1 MKRKNIYAKVALSG
15 VLALSLVMTSCEDF
29 LTVYPTNQIPEE
41 QFFQDKNDLD
51 NVKAAAYLQMTNV
64 TNKILIWGE
73 ARSDNFSLRDVN
85 ESYERLKNGVLQPT
99 EDMFDWAPFYT
110 GINYCNKVLEE
121 GQRMI
126 DENVD
131 PSFRDG
137 DWQPIKAEMTA
148 LRALYYFYLVRAY
161 RDVPYVTYS
170 ISTDA
175 QAMREGRTRAV
186 AGAVIL
192 GDLIQ
197 QLEDVKDVAATNFG
211 STADNKGYFTKLS
224 VRALLADMYLWRG
237 CLLRNYQEKGGLDVN
252 LTDIISEDS
261 TTVTTA
267 DGVLVDKAYTDNLS
281 AECFQMAAERA
292 QDVITSLKAD
302 YDQNLENSFGTSQ
315 LEREQ
320 PYPLIR
326 IPTYGTSSV
335 TDVVYSSIWGNKNS
349 SESILELQYDGTNLV
364 NTTVNSFLSNYANGA
379 LNAGTFTANS
389 NLINSANSVNPTK
402 GFGQTDI
409 RLLESVQFQS
419 MSQSSFFIMKN
430 TATSLSIADL
440 EDMTE
445 GYSGTPNYRT
455 SASSNANWPVY
466 RLTDVMLIK
475 AEALARSNADLQE
488 GFRLVNEIFA
498 RSNPALGSSNS
509 TESDYVDNADLQ
521 CDRLNDN
528 YYSGKSANDLLTLLY
543 NERQLEFFA
552 EGKRWFDLV
561 RQAEADNSTETALE
575 WMAASTSLQNRLRSL
590 YSMYNPIY
598 YSELD
603 ANGVEN
609 GGYLRQNPVW
619 ERYSN

>member
-15 VLALSLVMTSCEDF
+15 VLALSLGMTSCEDF

-51 NVKAAAYLQMTNV
+51 NVRAAAYFQMTNF

-73 ARSDNFSLRDVN
+73 ARSDNFRLRDVN

-99 EDMFDWAPFYT
+99 EDMFDWAPLYT

-186 AGAVIL
+186 AGAAIL

-211 STADNKGYFTKLS
+211 STSENKGRFTKLG

-237 CLLRNYQEKGGLDVN
+237 CLLKNYQDKGGLDAN

-281 AECFQMAAERA
+281 TECFQMAAERA

-302 YDQNLENSFGTSQ
+302 YDEELENSFGTSQ

-320 PYPLIR
+320 PYPLTR
-326 IPTYGTSSV
+326 MPDYSTTSVS
-335 TDVVYSSIWGNKNS
+335 DVVYSTIWGSKNS
-349 SESILELQYDGTNLV
+349 TESIFELQYDGTNLV
-364 NTTVNSFLSNYANGA
+364 NSTVNNFLSNYANGA

-389 NLINSANSVNPTK
+389 NLIGSANSINPTK

-430 TATSLSIADL
+430 TATSLTIADL

-445 GYSGTPNYRT
+445 GYSGTPNYRS
-455 SASSNANWPVY
+455 SASSNANWPAY
-466 RLTDVMLIK
+466 RLADVMLIK
-475 AEALARSNADLQE
+475 AEALARSNTNLQE
-488 GFRLVNEIFA
+488 GFSLVNEIFA
-498 RSNPALGSSNS
+498 RCNPALGSSVN
-509 TESDYVDNADLQ
+509 TENDYVDNADLQ

-528 YYSGKSANDLLTLLY
+528 YYSGKSANDLLTLVY

-575 WMAASTSLQNRLRSL
+575 WMAASTSLQNRLRTL

-598 YSELD
+598 YRELD

-609 GGYLRQNPVW
+609 GGYLHQNPAW
-619 ERYSN
+619 EKYSN